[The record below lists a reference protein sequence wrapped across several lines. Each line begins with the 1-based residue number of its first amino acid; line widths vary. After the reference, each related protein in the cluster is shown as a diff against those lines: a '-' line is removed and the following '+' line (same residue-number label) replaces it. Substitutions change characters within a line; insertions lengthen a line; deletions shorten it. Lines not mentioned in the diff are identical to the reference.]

1 MLISCL
7 DLAGDISLPRVDSVE
22 SICING
28 CPNALLKVFL
38 HESLGDLVRVFPF
51 LIESKLAFVF
61 WLVTWL
67 LILAESCEIMKF
79 VCSKPHKKL
88 NYWENLQPCRAC
100 IKISICHANVHF
112 SFLYA
117 SSQASCQ
124 RLPHVLPDS
133 LETWLPSYNY
143 PHKGATLTHPLWWFR
158 WSNCNWLWLWSRVCS
173 GLPGP
178 RRQIEPL

>member
-7 DLAGDISLPRVDSVE
+7 ESLDLAGEISLPRVDSVE
-22 SICING
+22 SISING

-88 NYWENLQPCRAC
+88 NY
-100 IKISICHANVHF
+100 
-112 SFLYA
+112 
-117 SSQASCQ
+117 
-124 RLPHVLPDS
+124 
-133 LETWLPSYNY
+133 
-143 PHKGATLTHPLWWFR
+143 
-158 WSNCNWLWLWSRVCS
+158 
-173 GLPGP
+173 
-178 RRQIEPL
+178 